1 MQYYNLDNYFQSAYL
16 SGGDVIFAAP
26 YMAFQK
32 PLLVTILKV
41 VTQEVLNQSITTD
54 VNINTIIINMQI
66 KKEKGKA
73 DWLYALYPFL
83 NRMCSNNISY
93 KMYSIVSK

>member
-66 KKEKGKA
+66 KKGKGQSG
-73 DWLYALYPFL
+73 LVICTLPFL
-83 NRMCSNNISY
+83 KQNVFEQYKLQNVFNR
-93 KMYSIVSK
+93 